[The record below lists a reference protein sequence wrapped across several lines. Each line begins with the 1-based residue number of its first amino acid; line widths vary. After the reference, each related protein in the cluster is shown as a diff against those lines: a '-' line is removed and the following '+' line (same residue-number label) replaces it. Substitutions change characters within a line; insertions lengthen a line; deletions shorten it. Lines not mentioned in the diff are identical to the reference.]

1 MEDQRETDLIDCLR
15 LKLKN
20 FLFKYALYYFQDT
33 SYTGSLNSRRLSY
46 CQKQGLHHLIQS
58 CLNSTIYGPLY
69 KGGFW

>member
-33 SYTGSLNSRRLSY
+33 SYTGSLNSRRLFPTVKS
-46 CQKQGLHHLIQS
+46 
-58 CLNSTIYGPLY
+58 
-69 KGGFW
+69 KGYTT